1 MFFLVI
7 HWVIRRAT
15 IMTPGFGWLELG
27 GPSHSWVFWEHHC
40 IVHDD
45 HGWSLL
51 HYCCVKMKHTSYVM
65 HSWDNH
71 IAGGHRA
78 AARPSG
84 WTDLLLQEGWLS
96 CVTQIWTIDDLDLEL
111 QQQYYYHHVCLVSAA
126 AGVVLLLLLSG

>member
-1 MFFLVI
+1 
-7 HWVIRRAT
+7 
-15 IMTPGFGWLELG
+15 MT
-27 GPSHSWVFWEHHC
+27 H
-40 IVHDD
+40 I
-45 HGWSLL
+45 
-51 HYCCVKMKHTSYVM
+51 SYIM

-71 IAGGHRA
+71 IAGGHRV

-111 QQQYYYHHVCLVSAA
+111 QQQYHYHHVCLVSAA